1 MAAQPEAI
9 HRTGPVRAELRY
21 IVDTGERPRT
31 YISPQRSGTPSRRV
45 DSVDIREMPI
55 HDAWPLVG
63 EASLDREGFE
73 LHRQPSG
80 VSDFYDDEEVERV
93 HYPEIEGLIRRA
105 TGAFRVSIFDY
116 TRRSAGDK
124 RSGVRDP
131 VRSVHNDYTP
141 KSGPQRVRDLFP
153 YEAEGLLKR
162 RFAVINAWH
171 SIGDR
176 VESHPLAVCDARSI
190 EPKDLIATDL
200 VYEGPGRRSVQP
212 RAQPRPPMVLLPRA
226 GAGSDHPAQ
235 VLRLRRRRP
244 RPLHRPHRL
253 RGPGK
258 RRRRAA
264 PREHRAQGTGVLRR
278 LIGRDI
284 LTAGMAAAAPSSA
297 ARARGAYRAPPASWA
312 EHPLLRSPAA
322 SANIRLWIAF
332 PAEGAGHGYRNHFNH
347 RLGDSGWC
355 RARHRSWKD
364 DPQLAP

>member
-9 HRTGPVRAELRY
+9 HRTGSVRAELRY

-55 HDAWPLVG
+55 HDAWPLAG

-153 YEAEGLLKR
+153 DEAEGLLKR

-200 VYEGPGRRSVQP
+200 VYEDRVGEVFNLAHNPDHQWFYFPGLERDQTILLKCFDSAEDG
-212 RAQPRPPMVLLPRA
+212 RARFTAHTAFEDPESAA
-226 GAGSDHPAQ
+226 GAP
-235 VLRLRRRRP
+235 
-244 RPLHRPHRL
+244 
-253 RGPGK
+253 
-258 RRRRAA
+258 
-264 PREHRAQGTGVLRR
+264 PRESIELRAL
-278 LIGRDI
+278 
-284 LTAGMAAAAPSSA
+284 
-297 ARARGAYRAPPASWA
+297 
-312 EHPLLRSPAA
+312 
-322 SANIRLWIAF
+322 AF
-332 PAEGAGHGYRNHFNH
+332 F
-347 RLGDSGWC
+347 
-355 RARHRSWKD
+355 D
-364 DPQLAP
+364 D